1 MRVQFANFVLD
12 SESRQLLRDGR
23 AVHLSPKAF
32 DVLCDL
38 VERRPSAIAKKTL
51 FELVWP
57 DTAVVEANLTVLIAE
72 VRRALGDDAQS
83 PRFIRTVHRHGYA
96 FSGDAVEVARTATVP
111 TSRVGLVWEGRV
123 LFLAEGENVIGRDPA
138 CRIWLDVSG
147 VSRRHARILVR
158 GSEATLEDLG
168 STNGTFV
175 GETPISSERG
185 LVDGDVIRLGSAK
198 VPVRIWP
205 TANAVETERIGK
217 TVDSGQ

>member
-12 SESRQLLRDGR
+12 SESRQLLRDGL

-38 VERRPSAIAKKTL
+38 VKRRPNALAKKTL

-72 VRRALGDDAQS
+72 VRRALGDDALR

-96 FSGDAVEVARTATVP
+96 FSGDAAEVARANTVAQ
-111 TSRVGLVWEGRV
+111 RIGLVWQGRV
-123 LFLAEGENVIGRDPA
+123 LFLSEGENVIGRDPA
-138 CRIWLDVSG
+138 CGIWLDVSG

-175 GETPISSERG
+175 SDTPVSAARR
-185 LVDGDVIRLGSAK
+185 LVDGDVIRLGSAE

-217 TVDSGQ
+217 VGGQ